1 MTPARREL
9 RSSLPNAGAPVPTS
23 EASARCRSPAR
34 RRSTMTRMCG
44 PWSGYARGA
53 IDLRHEDPVALLQVS
68 EEAGVV
74 PAICERDRA

>member
-1 MTPARREL
+1 
-9 RSSLPNAGAPVPTS
+9 
-23 EASARCRSPAR
+23 
-34 RRSTMTRMCG
+34 MTRMCG